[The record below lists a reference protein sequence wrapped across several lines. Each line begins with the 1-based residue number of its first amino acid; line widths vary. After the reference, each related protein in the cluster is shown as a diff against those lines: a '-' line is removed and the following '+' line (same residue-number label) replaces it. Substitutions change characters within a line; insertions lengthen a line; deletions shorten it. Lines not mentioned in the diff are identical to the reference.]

1 MWAPK
6 VVLGAIA
13 VLIGIIFWQAPSRT
27 VERISADTALP
38 PRDEW
43 EKLRQQI
50 QAHRNVHPRPSP
62 TWNDSVKRPIDYASA
77 PQMTEGDATAMD
89 EPVQEQVE
97 PIRKPS
103 VEATSAN
110 EPTAVLPVPQKR
122 KWPPKRRT
130 RQVQQA
136 QGLRLVRITTYE
148 NGQPVRVRSFKVAG
162 VSKGGP
168 KYKRFHLACPQGQCR
183 PLSAALFRPGGAFN

>member
-1 MWAPK
+1 MWALK

-13 VLIGIIFWQAPSRT
+13 LLVGVIFWQAPSRT
-27 VERISADTALP
+27 VERISADAALP

-62 TWNDSVKRPIDYASA
+62 RRNDSVKRPMDYASA
-77 PQMTEGDATAMD
+77 PQMTEVDATAID

-97 PIRKPS
+97 PNRKRG
-103 VEATSAN
+103 VETASAD
-110 EPTAVLPVPQKR
+110 EPTAVLPVQQKR
-122 KWPPKRRT
+122 KWPPKPRT
-130 RQVQQA
+130 QQVQQA
-136 QGLRLVRITTYE
+136 QGVRLVRITTYE

-162 VSKGGP
+162 VSKRGP
-168 KYKRFHLACPQGQCR
+168 KYKRIHVTCPQGQCR